1 MNPRPK
7 PRKFMVAVLAS
18 GVGASLAVEACSSN
32 GLPGAPVVIGD
43 VATCID
49 GSASCPRDG
58 GADVG
63 PGLGVPPATVD
74 GGDAGSKDAGADAG
88 DASDAADRG

>member
-18 GVGASLAVEACSSN
+18 GVGASLAVEACSN
-32 GLPGAPVVIGD
+32 GLPGASLPSVV
-43 VATCID
+43 
-49 GSASCPRDG
+49 
-58 GADVG
+58 
-63 PGLGVPPATVD
+63 GVPAATVD

>member
-43 VATCID
+43 VATCVD
-49 GSASCPRDG
+49 GSSNCPEKDS
-58 GADVG
+58 G